1 MRYSL
6 PCQTGSTASR
16 KKETQ
21 RLTKEIPAEKCYN
34 LGIDEMASFPTNDW
48 LCGQPAANLK
58 LFESFQN
65 LNSHSL
71 QEDSGLW
78 TVHCFQSPPR
88 ILAGTLQGATY
99 IVKFSLPARQT
110 PFQVVDLLLQL
121 NLPLFGM
128 LSLRRLEQ
136 CV

>member
-1 MRYSL
+1 MDCALLPKPPQNGLSSL
-6 PCQTGSTASR
+6 
-16 KKETQ
+16 
-21 RLTKEIPAEKCYN
+21 
-34 LGIDEMASFPTNDW
+34 
-48 LCGQPAANLK
+48 
-58 LFESFQN
+58 
-65 LNSHSL
+65 
-71 QEDSGLW
+71 
-78 TVHCFQSPPR
+78 
-88 ILAGTLQGATY
+88 LAGTLQGATY